1 MRRKAQWVEILP
13 GLISLEQV
21 QRVRDLRAREYGKR
35 NLRIV
40 FRRERWVLEARVKQP
55 QKG

>member
-13 GLISLEQV
+13 GLISLAQV
-21 QRVRDLRAREYGKR
+21 QSIRDLRAKEYGKR

-40 FRRERWVLEARVKQP
+40 FRRERWVLEARLKQQ
-55 QKG
+55 QKR